1 MDRVLGRISKYWLF
15 QLLGWG
21 MFVGVNIFFAITY
34 NLFDNLFIT
43 RLTVYLVVGLV
54 MSHVM
59 RLAIHRLMLMSRPV
73 NYQLLGF
80 VFLSVL
86 FAALIGLLE
95 TFLSSLLD
103 L

>member
-43 RLTVYLVVGLV
+43 
-54 MSHVM
+54 
-59 RLAIHRLMLMSRPV
+59 
-73 NYQLLGF
+73 
-80 VFLSVL
+80 
-86 FAALIGLLE
+86 
-95 TFLSSLLD
+95 
-103 L
+103 